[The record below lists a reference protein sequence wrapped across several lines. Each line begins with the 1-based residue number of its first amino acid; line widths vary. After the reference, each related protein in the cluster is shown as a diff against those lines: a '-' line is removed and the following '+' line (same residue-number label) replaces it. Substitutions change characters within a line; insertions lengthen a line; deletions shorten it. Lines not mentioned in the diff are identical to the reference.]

1 MKNGIDFSKEDIPGK
16 KPMILTLKTSIDST
30 LNRTR
35 IIPQISNMKKK
46 ISETFVRSCRMKLS
60 GTAEFIASRNWDK
73 VPLPNGEWE
82 ESNDQDEKKPWI
94 LPERVRLF
102 IVFLDLLY
110 NLIPLSMKAKK

>member
-1 MKNGIDFSKEDIPGK
+1 
-16 KPMILTLKTSIDST
+16 
-30 LNRTR
+30 
-35 IIPQISNMKKK
+35 
-46 ISETFVRSCRMKLS
+46 MKLS

-110 NLIPLSMKAKK
+110 NLIPLYEGKKVESLQKPCMDLRKIAMEMFLL